1 MSDYRGHRSV
11 LLVFYVADHG
21 QQCTPQLCQLRDQY
35 TQFKEQEI
43 EILALN
49 PGDWE
54 QHRHFS
60 EHHTFPFPLLY
71 DHLTRAAR
79 KYRAAAL
86 PGFINRRTV
95 YGVDR
100 DGKIRLAQRG
110 MPTMQ
115 TLLDWVTDDS
125 SR

>member
-1 MSDYRGHRSV
+1 M
-11 LLVFYVADHG
+11 F
-21 QQCTPQLCQLRDQY
+21 Q
-35 TQFKEQEI
+35 EQEI

-54 QHRHFS
+54 QHRHLS
-60 EHHTFPFPLLY
+60 DRHALPFPLLY

-100 DGKIRLAQRG
+100 QGKIRLAQRG
-110 MPTMQ
+110 MPKTG
-115 TLLDWVTDDS
+115 TLLEWIQDY
-125 SR
+125 